1 MTKEKLKQAVSE
13 IKDYREDVIDK
24 LVQFAPT
31 DSLLF
36 WGNND
41 ELIKK
46 QEQLWN
52 PILSWANREIN
63 TKYITTKDLN
73 VPEQDPYSLNNMK
86 NFISN
91 LSDKELAAFYLAS
104 LNMKSELL
112 AAALVKGHISAEQAF
127 DAANLEEL
135 WQAEHWSKEDASEQ
149 KRQSLKQE
157 LCDIEQFLNE

>member
-1 MTKEKLKQAVSE
+1 
-13 IKDYREDVIDK
+13 
-24 LVQFAPT
+24 
-31 DSLLF
+31 
-36 WGNND
+36 
-41 ELIKK
+41 
-46 QEQLWN
+46 
-52 PILSWANREIN
+52 
-63 TKYITTKDLN
+63 
-73 VPEQDPYSLNNMK
+73 MK

-135 WQAEHWSKEDASEQ
+135 WQAEHWGKEDVSEQ